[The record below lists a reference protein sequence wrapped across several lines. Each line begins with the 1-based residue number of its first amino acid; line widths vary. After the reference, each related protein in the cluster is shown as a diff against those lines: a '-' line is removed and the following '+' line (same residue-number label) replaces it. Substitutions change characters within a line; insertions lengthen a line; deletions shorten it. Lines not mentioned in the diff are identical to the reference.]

1 MDSLSLCGAAF
12 LGQVFPLP
20 RGRKPVNRL
29 VLCDYSRV
37 KSSLTAGGLAGS
49 PSASKLLTGQTGEVS
64 PDLELRHWIPEDHE
78 NKNIIAIPMAAACRF
93 FGCRDGRLGT
103 IPEHSAPKHWA
114 PKLSSSVGSAANGQ
128 RPQCKCRPQAGLP
141 FNHGSRSRPR
151 PVVLPLRPCAYL
163 RRGCHCLRTAR
174 IHAPRR

>member
-1 MDSLSLCGAAF
+1 MDSISLGRAAF
-12 LGQVFPLP
+12 LGEVFPLLG
-20 RGRKPVNRL
+20 GRKPVNRL

-64 PDLELRHWIPEDHE
+64 PNLELRHWIPEDHE
-78 NKNIIAIPMAAACRF
+78 NKNIIAISVAAACRF
-93 FGCRDGRLGT
+93 SGCHDGRLGT
-103 IPEHSAPKHWA
+103 IPEHSAAKHWA
-114 PKLSSSVGSAANGQ
+114 PKHSSTVGSAANGQ
-128 RPQCKCRPQAGLP
+128 RPQCKCRPQAGLH

-151 PVVLPLRPCAYL
+151 PVVLPLRPRPYL
-163 RRGCHCLRTAR
+163 RRGCHRLWTAR